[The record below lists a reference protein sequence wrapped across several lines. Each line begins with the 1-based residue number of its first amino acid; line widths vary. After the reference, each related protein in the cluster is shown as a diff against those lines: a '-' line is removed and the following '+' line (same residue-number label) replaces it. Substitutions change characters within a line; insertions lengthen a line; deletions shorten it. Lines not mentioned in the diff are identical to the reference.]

1 MSDTNTKKQGIRVV
15 GTLMNL
21 KHIEAKEYNNNVVPA
36 HQTLQIVVLN
46 EDGLSQIDVKDKE
59 NKFKQSEV
67 GKIIDIGVVYTV
79 INDKAYF
86 RLVS

>member
-15 GTLMNL
+15 GTLLNL
-21 KHIEAKEYNNNVVPA
+21 KQIEAKEYNNNVVPA
-36 HQTLQIVVLN
+36 HQTLQIVILN

-67 GKIIDIGVVYTV
+67 GKIIDIAVVYTV

-86 RLVS
+86 RLV